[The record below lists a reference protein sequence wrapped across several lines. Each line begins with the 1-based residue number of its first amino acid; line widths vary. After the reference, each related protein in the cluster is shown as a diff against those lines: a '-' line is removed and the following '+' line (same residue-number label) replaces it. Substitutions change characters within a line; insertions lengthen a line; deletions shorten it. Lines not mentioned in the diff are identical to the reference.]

1 VAIVQVAAEAA
12 IIIAATEVI
21 LRVIIKQ
28 ETITDHPI
36 ITQML
41 AEVVLQ
47 GLLHHPGHLAVDHQ
61 AEVVDHLVVDAEDS
75 VAVVMVAVVV
85 VTDKIH
91 NM

>member
-1 VAIVQVAAEAA
+1 
-12 IIIAATEVI
+12 
-21 LRVIIKQ
+21 
-28 ETITDHPI
+28 
-36 ITQML
+36 
-41 AEVVLQ
+41 VVLQ